1 MDNIGECSIE
11 ALGDGLNFM
20 SDAYFVKVKAGDKEL
35 SLFAKV
41 FYGKC
46 SIYINNFL
54 S

>member
-1 MDNIGECSIE
+1 MDNISECSIE